1 MSVYRQ
7 DQRDQR
13 EDLIPMAI
21 ATMVAAAGIVALV
34 WLDFGPG
41 SDSHRDDGITTASA
55 VSRAGAFVTPS
66 EPPTHLQKP
75 QTVGLAAS
83 APRRGSGPTSIA
95 LPASGE

>member
-1 MSVYRQ
+1 MSAYRQ
-7 DQRDQR
+7 DSR

-21 ATMVAAAGIVALV
+21 AVMVAVAGIVALV

-41 SDSHRDDGITTASA
+41 SDSHGDDGMTTASA

-75 QTVGLAAS
+75 QTITVQQ
-83 APRRGSGPTSIA
+83 
-95 LPASGE
+95 

>member
-7 DQRDQR
+7 DQR

-21 ATMVAAAGIVALV
+21 AAMVAAAGIVALV

-41 SDSHRDDGITTASA
+41 SDPHGDDGITTASA

-66 EPPTHLQKP
+66 EPPSRLQKP
-75 QTVGLAAS
+75 ETVQT
-83 APRRGSGPTSIA
+83 R
-95 LPASGE
+95 